1 MTTRR
6 VGITELANEFAINR
20 NVARRYLE
28 EAGVKRAADKSYP
41 YRAAAAAI
49 RARKD
54 VAMIVGNR
62 TAGRAGERL
71 TPIDVE
77 PTAALSDWEILGMEP
92 PTDEA
97 ATAPAPVDELRT
109 RRVEAQSA
117 LDAERMRKLKL
128 ANDASEGRLID
139 REAAERTLGFI
150 VAKTRQAILS
160 AGHSIAPLVVG
171 EEDPTVVARTINDE
185 LRRILADFADDRT
198 LIEGVI
204 E

>member
-62 TAGRAGERL
+62 TAGRAGGRL

-77 PTAALSDWEILGMEP
+77 ATAALSDWEILGMEP
-92 PTDEA
+92 PAAE
-97 ATAPAPVDELRT
+97 ATAPAPVDELRS

-160 AGHSIAPLVVG
+160 AGHSIAPMVMG
-171 EEDPTVVARTINDE
+171 EEDPAIVARTINNE

-198 LIEGVI
+198 LIDGVI
-204 E
+204 G

>member
-6 VGITELANEFAINR
+6 VGITEIAAEFAINR

-41 YRAAAAAI
+41 YHAAAKAI

-62 TAGRAGERL
+62 TAGRAGGRL

-77 PTAALSDWEILGMEP
+77 ATAALSDWEILGMEP
-92 PTDEA
+92 PAAEA
-97 ATAPAPVDELRT
+97 AAPAPVDELRT

-128 ANDASEGRLID
+128 ANDREEGALIS
-139 REAAERTLGFI
+139 RAAVEATAVAVVKKARVALLSLG
-150 VAKTRQAILS
+150 AR
-160 AGHSIAPLVVG
+160 IAPLVVG
-171 EEDPTVVARTINDE
+171 EDDANAVAKIIDAEVRAV
-185 LRRILADFADDRT
+185 LGSLADEADMVAEV
-198 LIEGVI
+198 LQ
-204 E
+204 